1 MIISASYRTDI
12 PAFYADWFN
21 RRLVAGYTQVANPY
35 GGKPY
40 RVSLRPDDTTGFIFW
55 TRNIR
60 PFLANLDIIRR
71 QETPFVVQF
80 TVTAY
85 PRPLES
91 STVSADVA
99 TSQIIALANE
109 FGPRSVVWRYDPVL
123 LTSLTPPE
131 FHLATFASL
140 AARLRGHV
148 DEVCL
153 SFAHVYRKTARNLDR
168 AAKRHD
174 FTWHDPPAAEKHALL
189 AELSAIAADRGMM
202 ATICSQPDVDL
213 PAARCIDVS
222 RLSDVAGR
230 QLPARQKG
238 NRPGC
243 LCAESRDIGAYD
255 TCPHGCC
262 YCYAV
267 SDRNRAVFGHR
278 RHDPAADM
286 LAPRRQPDCQ
296 T

>member
-1 MIISASYRTDI
+1 VIISASYRTDI
-12 PAFYADWFN
+12 PAFYADWFS
-21 RRLVAGYTQVANPY
+21 RRLAAGSVQVANPY

-40 RVSLRPDDTTGFIFW
+40 RVSLQPGDTTGFVFW
-55 TRNIR
+55 TRNVR
-60 PFLANLDIIRR
+60 PFLTNLDVIRD
-71 QETPFVVQF
+71 QGTPFVVQF

-91 STVSADVA
+91 STVAADVA
-99 TSQIIALANE
+99 AAQIIALAKD

-131 FHLATFASL
+131 FHLAAVDRL
-140 AARLRGHV
+140 AARLRGQV

-168 AAKRHD
+168 AAKRHG
-174 FTWHDPPAAEKHALL
+174 FVWHDPPAGEKQALL
-189 AELSAIAADRGMM
+189 TELSGIAAACGMS

-213 PAARCIDVS
+213 PAARCIDLS

-230 QLPARQKG
+230 PLSARQKG

-255 TCPHGCC
+255 TCPHGCS

-267 SDRNRAVFGHR
+267 SDRDRAVTNHR
-278 RHDPAADM
+278 RHDPAGDT
-286 LAPRRQPDCQ
+286 LAPGR
-296 T
+296 